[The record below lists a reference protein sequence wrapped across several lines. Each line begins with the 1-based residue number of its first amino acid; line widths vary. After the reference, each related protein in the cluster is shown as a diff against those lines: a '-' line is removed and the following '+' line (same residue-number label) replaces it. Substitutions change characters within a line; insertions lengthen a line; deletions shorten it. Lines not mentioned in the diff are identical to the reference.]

1 MDSEEESLLVGKS
14 KDDQIIDDQINENK
28 FSNGNC
34 TTVTSPTPSR
44 RSDEPTELSFE
55 KNPENSEERSKRQ
68 KIENALQNPNTN
80 LQTWQKFAISEYGL
94 INDDLRRKVWPLLVG
109 IDPDMVEPA
118 PTLDELKTH
127 PEYNQVILD
136 VNRSLKRF
144 PPGIPY
150 EQRIALQDQLT
161 VLILRVII
169 KYPHLKYY
177 QGYHDVAVT
186 FLLVV
191 GDEIAFHVME
201 ILSTNHLVECM
212 QETMEPTQKRLMSLY
227 PLLRREKP
235 DLCDYLERSTV
246 GTLFAL
252 PWYLTWFGHSL
263 NSYRAVVRLYDY
275 FLASPILL
283 PLYVTA
289 AIVLYREDDIFKED
303 CDMASMHCV
312 LSKLPD
318 DLPFEYLLR
327 YAEELYK
334 KYPPDIIEKDVEEM
348 IVREKLQRKLDQ
360 ENMERR
366 RREIQRRKAASTSII
381 RRILPGM
388 LRHRRSVFVTTA
400 FSILVGICAYYYK
413 SHFIQAGIS

>member
-1 MDSEEESLLVGKS
+1 MTDRLMSVQCVCCVYIQLFANQFHSFG
-14 KDDQIIDDQINENK
+14 
-28 FSNGNC
+28 FSF
-34 TTVTSPTPSR
+34 V
-44 RSDEPTELSFE
+44 D
-55 KNPENSEERSKRQ
+55 PENAEERKKR
-68 KIENALQNPNTN
+68 KEIENALTDSKTN
-80 LQTWQKFAISEYGL
+80 LKVWQHFAISEYGL

-109 IDPDMVEPA
+109 IDPEKVDAA

-212 QETMEPTQKRLMSLY
+212 QETMEPTQRRLMSIY

-235 DLCDYLERSTV
+235 ALCEYLER
-246 GTLFAL
+246 
-252 PWYLTWFGHSL
+252 
-263 NSYRAVVRLYDY
+263 
-275 FLASPILL
+275 
-283 PLYVTA
+283 
-289 AIVLYREDDIFKED
+289 
-303 CDMASMHCV
+303 
-312 LSKLPD
+312 
-318 DLPFEYLLR
+318 
-327 YAEELYK
+327 
-334 KYPPDIIEKDVEEM
+334 
-348 IVREKLQRKLDQ
+348 
-360 ENMERR
+360 
-366 RREIQRRKAASTSII
+366 
-381 RRILPGM
+381 
-388 LRHRRSVFVTTA
+388 
-400 FSILVGICAYYYK
+400 
-413 SHFIQAGIS
+413 

>member
-1 MDSEEESLLVGKS
+1 MYYV
-14 KDDQIIDDQINENK
+14 NELETKK
-28 FSNGNC
+28 FFRIRL
-34 TTVTSPTPSR
+34 TLIEYHFT
-44 RSDEPTELSFE
+44 D
-55 KNPENSEERSKRQ
+55 PENAEERQKR
-68 KIENALQNPNTN
+68 KEIENALNNPNTN
-80 LQTWQKFAISEYGL
+80 LQIWQNFAISEYGL

-109 IDPDMVEPA
+109 IDPEMVEPA

-235 DLCDYLERSTV
+235 ALCDYLERL
-246 GTLFAL
+246 GK
-252 PWYLTWFGHSL
+252 SL
-263 NSYRAVVRLYDY
+263 KKMFFRHPSDDLIQQINGRNTICIAVVSNMVRTQSQFISRSRTVVRL
-275 FLASPILL
+275 F
-283 PLYVTA
+283 
-289 AIVLYREDDIFKED
+289 
-303 CDMASMHCV
+303 
-312 LSKLPD
+312 
-318 DLPFEYLLR
+318 
-327 YAEELYK
+327 
-334 KYPPDIIEKDVEEM
+334 
-348 IVREKLQRKLDQ
+348 
-360 ENMERR
+360 
-366 RREIQRRKAASTSII
+366 
-381 RRILPGM
+381 PGITN
-388 LRHRRSVFVTTA
+388 FTTA
-400 FSILVGICAYYYK
+400 VRYSCHCFVS
-413 SHFIQAGIS
+413 